1 MALNDD
7 QQQIKDWTH
16 GFAEDV
22 MRPTAAEWDE
32 REEFPYPVVQEAA
45 KIGLYGWE
53 FLMNAGQDRTGLTL
67 PVAVE
72 ELFWGDAGLG
82 MAIMEVASPQ
92 QESQVT
98 APLSRRWSGYRSVTA
113 MQMT

>member
-22 MRPTAAEWDE
+22 MRPAAAEWDE

-53 FLMNAGQDRTGLTL
+53 RAGQDRTGLTL
-67 PVAVE
+67 PAVE

-92 QESQVT
+92 QGNGT
-98 APLSRRWSGYRSVTA
+98 LSRRWSGYRSVTA
-113 MQMT
+113 MT